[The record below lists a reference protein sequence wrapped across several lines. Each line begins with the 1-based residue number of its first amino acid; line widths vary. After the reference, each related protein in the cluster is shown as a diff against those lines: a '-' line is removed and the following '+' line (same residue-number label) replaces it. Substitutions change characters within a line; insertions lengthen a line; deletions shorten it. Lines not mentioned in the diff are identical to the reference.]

1 MTKKDFSIFAS
12 ALKTYYP
19 REKLL
24 PNEPAMELWYNQL
37 KDLDYKVAELTLNK
51 WVATEKWSPSIA
63 DIRALASEIMLGDT
77 PDWGK
82 GWEQVENA
90 IKTYGSYRQAEA
102 LESMDDITRDTVKR
116 LGFYNLCISE
126 NQTADRAN
134 FRMIYEQIA
143 ERKKRDKQIPES
155 LRLTIQNMP
164 LMLGE
169 GGN

>member
-1 MTKKDFSIFAS
+1 
-12 ALKTYYP
+12 
-19 REKLL
+19 
-24 PNEPAMELWYNQL
+24 
-37 KDLDYKVAELTLNK
+37 
-51 WVATEKWSPSIA
+51 
-63 DIRALASEIMLGDT
+63 MLGTT
-77 PDWGK
+77 PDWGN

-90 IKTYGSYRQAEA
+90 IKIYGSYRQAEA
-102 LESMDDITRDTVKR
+102 LESMDEITRDTVKR
-116 LGFYNLCISE
+116 LGFYNLCMSE